1 MLVLLLLGVL
11 VGRLRVMPDGTAG
24 ALDAV
29 VINLSLPGLVLAL
42 VPTLE
47 LDSRAAVPVAV
58 AWAALVVLAGAVLAL
73 GRALGWDRRVLGT
86 MLLVVPLG
94 NTSFLGIPAVEAL
107 LGRDHLPYAI
117 IYDQLGSFLA
127 LTTYGAVIAGR
138 YGGATTPDLRA
149 TVRNVVTF
157 PPFVALVA
165 ALVLRTTGLP
175 AVVEDVA
182 GRLGDTVVPLTM
194 VAVGMRLTVPRR
206 GPAMVP
212 LAAGLGLRML
222 VAPALAF
229 GAALLLGGTG
239 IAWDTSVLE
248 AAMPPMVTA
257 AVVATDAGL
266 DERLAANLVA
276 LGVIAAMATLPAWA
290 LLLR

>member
-1 MLVLLLLGVL
+1 ML
-11 VGRLRVMPDGTAG
+11 VGRLRVLPDGTARG
-24 ALDAV
+24 LDAV

-42 VPTLE
+42 VPG
-47 LDSRAAVPVAV
+47 LDLDARAAVPVGV
-58 AWAALVVLAGAVLAL
+58 AWAALVVLAGAVLLL
-73 GRALGWDRRVLGT
+73 GRRLGWSRRILGT

-107 LGRDHLPYAI
+107 LGHDHLPYAI

-138 YGGATTPDLRA
+138 YGGATIPDLRT

-165 ALVLRTTGLP
+165 AFALRPVGVP
-175 AVVEDVA
+175 GVVADVA

-194 VAVGMRLTVPRR
+194 LAVGMRLTLPRR
-206 GPAMVP
+206 DASAVP
-212 LAAGLGLRML
+212 LATGLALRML
-222 VAPALAF
+222 VAPALVLTV
-229 GAALLLGGTG
+229 ALVVGGTG

-257 AVVATDAGL
+257 AIVATDAGL

-276 LGVIAAMATLPAWA
+276 LGVIAGMATLPAWA